1 MFTPFYMSNVTIKQ
15 LAERLQLSTATI
27 SKALGDSHEISDS
40 TKKRVLA
47 LAKELNYVPNAYA
60 GSLRHNKSKTIA
72 VLIPE
77 VTDSFFSLALNGIEE
92 VALEKGYH
100 TLIYLTH
107 EKLEREKA
115 ILKTLIGGRVDGVIM
130 SVTVE
135 TDSFD
140 HIREFNRQL
149 PVVFFDRVCPE
160 IDTVKITTDDFESGY
175 NATKHLIEAG
185 CYKIVL
191 LSTSNSLSII
201 SERSKG
207 FKKAI
212 AEHNLSEDDCRIVNC
227 TEDPMHNYA
236 LIKGMM
242 QSDERPDGIIATVE
256 KLTTE
261 IYQVCQQLHINIPK
275 QVKVVCF
282 SNQPT
287 AIILNPSLTTITQ
300 PAFEM
305 GKTAATVLLK
315 MLKNDTLKLKDECMV
330 LPSTLIIRNSTT
342 GHLNEV

>member
-1 MFTPFYMSNVTIKQ
+1 MSSVTIKQ

-27 SKALGDSHEISDS
+27 SKALGDSHEISEA
-40 TKKRVLA
+40 TKSRVLA
-47 LAKELNYVPNAYA
+47 LAKELNYIPNAYA

-115 ILKTLIGGRVDGVIM
+115 ILEALVGGRVDGTIM

-135 TDSFD
+135 TNSFD
-140 HIREFNRQL
+140 HIHEFNRHL

-160 IDTVKITTDDFESGY
+160 IDTAKITTDDFECGY
-175 NATKHLIEAG
+175 KATQHLIERG
-185 CYKIVL
+185 CHKIVL
-191 LSTSNSLSII
+191 LSISNSLSII
-201 SERSKG
+201 SERTKG

-212 AEHNLSEDDCRIVNC
+212 AEYNLNESDCRIMNC
-227 TEDPMHNYA
+227 TEDPQHNYE
-236 LIKGMM
+236 LIKEMM
-242 QSDERPDGIIATVE
+242 QGDNRPDGILATVE

-261 IYQVCQQLHINIPK
+261 IYLVCQHLNVNIPE

-282 SNQPT
+282 SNQPS
-287 AIILNPSLTTITQ
+287 AIILTPSLTTITQ

-305 GKTAATVLLK
+305 GKVAATTLLK
-315 MLKNDTLKLKDECMV
+315 LLKNNTLKLKDECTII
-330 LPSTLIIRNSTT
+330 PSKLIVRNSTT
-342 GHLNEV
+342 VQVNDSVS

>member
-1 MFTPFYMSNVTIKQ
+1 MSSVTIKQ

-27 SKALGDSHEISDS
+27 SKALGDSHEISEG
-40 TKKRVLA
+40 TKKRVQA
-47 LAKELNYVPNAYA
+47 LAKELNYIPNAYA

-107 EKLEREKA
+107 EKLVREEA
-115 ILKTLIGGRVDGVIM
+115 ILKTLVGGRVDGVIM
-130 SVTVE
+130 SLTVE

-140 HIREFNRQL
+140 HINGFMRHL

-160 IDTVKITTDDFESGY
+160 IDTAKITTDDFECGY
-175 NATKHLIEAG
+175 KATQHLTETG
-185 CYKIVL
+185 CRKIVL
-191 LSTSNSLSII
+191 LSISNSLSII
-201 SERSKG
+201 SERTKG

-212 AEHNLSEDDCRIVNC
+212 AEYNLNEDDCPIVNC
-227 TEDPMHNYA
+227 TEDPQHNYE
-236 LIKGMM
+236 LIKQMM
-242 QSDERPDGIIATVE
+242 QGANRPDGILATVE

-261 IYQVCQQLHINIPK
+261 IYLVCQHLNINIPEE
-275 QVKVVCF
+275 VKVVCF
-282 SNQPT
+282 SNQPS
-287 AIILNPSLTTITQ
+287 AIILTPSLTTITQ

-305 GKTAATVLLK
+305 GRVAATTLLK
-315 MLKNDTLKLKDECMV
+315 LLKNNTLKLKDECTII
-330 LPSTLIIRNSTT
+330 PSKLIIRNSTT
-342 GHLNEV
+342 VQVNETLIE

>member
-1 MFTPFYMSNVTIKQ
+1 MSNVTIKL

-27 SKALGDSHEISDS
+27 SKALGDSYEISES
-40 TKKRVLA
+40 TKNRVLA
-47 LAKELNYVPNAYA
+47 LAKELNYIPNAYA
-60 GSLRHNKSKTIA
+60 GSLRHSKSKTIA

-77 VTDSFFSLALNGIEE
+77 VTDSFFSLSLNGIEE

-115 ILKTLIGGRVDGVIM
+115 ILKTLVGGRVDGVIM

-135 TDSFD
+135 TDSYD
-140 HIREFNRQL
+140 HIHEFNQQL
-149 PVVFFDRVCPE
+149 PIVFFDRVCPE
-160 IDTVKITTDDFESGY
+160 IDTAKITTNDFECGY
-175 NATKHLIEAG
+175 KATQHLIEAG
-185 CYKIVL
+185 CRKIVL
-191 LSTSNSLSII
+191 LSISNSLSII

-212 AEHNLSEDDCRIVNC
+212 AEYDLNEEDCRIVNC
-227 TEDPMHNYA
+227 TEDTLHNYA
-236 LIKGMM
+236 LINEMM
-242 QSDERPDGIIATVE
+242 QGSNRPDGILATVE

-261 IYQVCQQLHINIPK
+261 IYLVCQQQNINIPH

-282 SNQPT
+282 SNQSS
-287 AIILNPSLTTITQ
+287 AIILNPTLTTITQ

-305 GKTAATVLLK
+305 GKAAATVLLK
-315 MLKNDTLKLKDECMV
+315 LLKNNALVSKDECRV
-330 LPSTLIIRNSTT
+330 IPSTLIIRNSTT
-342 GHLNEV
+342 GLVNPE

>member
-1 MFTPFYMSNVTIKQ
+1 MSNVTIKL

-27 SKALGDSHEISDS
+27 SKALGDSHEISEG
-40 TKKRVLA
+40 TKQRVLE
-47 LAKELNYVPNAYA
+47 LAKKLNYIPNAYA
-60 GSLRHNKSKTIA
+60 GSLRHSKSKTIA

-115 ILKTLIGGRVDGVIM
+115 ILKTLVGGRVDGAIM

-135 TDSFD
+135 TDSYD
-140 HIREFNRQL
+140 HIREFNKQL
-149 PVVFFDRVCPE
+149 PIVFFDRVCPE
-160 IDTVKITTDDFESGY
+160 IDTAKITTNDFECGY
-175 NATKHLIEAG
+175 KATQHLIEAG
-185 CYKIVL
+185 CKKIVL
-191 LSTSNSLSII
+191 LSISNSLSII

-207 FKKAI
+207 FSKAI
-212 AEHNLSEDDCRIVNC
+212 AEHSLNEDDCKIVNC
-227 TEDPMHNYA
+227 TEDTHHNYG
-236 LIKGMM
+236 LIKSIMSG
-242 QSDERPDGIIATVE
+242 SDCPDGILATVE

-261 IYQVCQQLHINIPK
+261 IYLVCQHLNINIPC

-282 SNQPT
+282 SNQSS
-287 AIILNPSLTTITQ
+287 AIILNPTLTTITQ

-305 GKTAATVLLK
+305 GKTAAKVMLRLLK
-315 MLKNDTLKLKDECMV
+315 NNELSLKEECTV
-330 LPSTLIIRNSTT
+330 IPSTLIIRNSTT
-342 GHLNEV
+342 GSFEQV

>member
-1 MFTPFYMSNVTIKQ
+1 MSNVTIKS

-27 SKALGDSHEISDS
+27 SKALGDSHEISEA
-40 TKKRVLA
+40 TKQRVLE
-47 LAKELNYVPNAYA
+47 LAKQLNYIPNAYA
-60 GSLRHNKSKTIA
+60 GSLRHSKSKTIA

-107 EKLEREKA
+107 EKLEREKT
-115 ILKTLIGGRVDGVIM
+115 ILKTLVGGRVDGAIM

-140 HIREFNRQL
+140 HIREFNSQL
-149 PVVFFDRVCPE
+149 PIVFFDRVCHE
-160 IDTVKITTDDFESGY
+160 IDTAKITTNDFECGY
-175 NATKHLIEAG
+175 KATQHLIEAG
-185 CYKIVL
+185 CKKIAL
-191 LSTSNSLSII
+191 LSISNSLSII

-207 FKKAI
+207 FSKAI
-212 AEHNLSEDDCRIVNC
+212 AEHNLNEDDCKIVNC
-227 TEDPMHNYA
+227 TEDAQHNYE
-236 LIKGMM
+236 LIKAMM
-242 QSDERPDGIIATVE
+242 SGPDRPDGILATVE

-261 IYQVCQQLHINIPK
+261 IYLVCQQLNINIPG

-282 SNQPT
+282 SNQSS
-287 AIILNPSLTTITQ
+287 AIILNPTLTTITQ

-305 GKTAATVLLK
+305 GKAAAKVMLRLLK
-315 MLKNDTLKLKDECMV
+315 NNELSLKEECTV
-330 LPSTLIIRNSTT
+330 IPSTLIIRNSTT
-342 GHLNEV
+342 GSVAPV